1 MSSDL
6 ASLENAELKEAFD
19 AFDKVSGTR
28 SDRLAGQQVYCRYQ
42 LLWWLALYHYH
53 NLSLSLLLFQDGSGT
68 ISSEELL
75 GVMRAMG
82 QNPTEDELL
91 NLVLE
96 VDVDGNGRNLNKMFK
111 FDASDCVILFRNHR
125 LPRVS

>member
-6 ASLENAELKEAFD
+6 ANLENAELKEAFD
-19 AFDKVSGTR
+19 AFDK
-28 SDRLAGQQVYCRYQ
+28 
-42 LLWWLALYHYH
+42 
-53 NLSLSLLLFQDGSGT
+53 DGSGT

-75 GVMRAMG
+75 YVMRAMG

-96 VDVDGNGRNLNKMFK
+96 VDVDGNGTIDFPEFLNMMKTK
-111 FDASDCVILFRNHR
+111 AREVDEEADLR
-125 LPRVS
+125 

>member
-1 MSSDL
+1 M
-6 ASLENAELKEAFD
+6 
-19 AFDKVSGTR
+19 
-28 SDRLAGQQVYCRYQ
+28 
-42 LLWWLALYHYH
+42 
-53 NLSLSLLLFQDGSGT
+53 NLQDGSGT

-96 VDVDGNGRNLNKMFK
+96 VDVDGNGEHQESKSLL
-111 FDASDCVILFRNHR
+111 VTY
-125 LPRVS
+125 

>member
-1 MSSDL
+1 MFPL
-6 ASLENAELKEAFD
+6 
-19 AFDKVSGTR
+19 
-28 SDRLAGQQVYCRYQ
+28 
-42 LLWWLALYHYH
+42 
-53 NLSLSLLLFQDGSGT
+53 QDGSGT

-96 VDVDGNGRNLNKMFK
+96 VDVDGNGKNMNTYIFC
-111 FDASDCVILFRNHR
+111 S
-125 LPRVS
+125 

>member
-1 MSSDL
+1 MFPL
-6 ASLENAELKEAFD
+6 
-19 AFDKVSGTR
+19 
-28 SDRLAGQQVYCRYQ
+28 
-42 LLWWLALYHYH
+42 
-53 NLSLSLLLFQDGSGT
+53 QDGSGT

-96 VDVDGNGRNLNKMFK
+96 VDVDGNGRNMNTYF
-111 FDASDCVILFRNHR
+111 VHILK
-125 LPRVS
+125 L

>member
-1 MSSDL
+1 M
-6 ASLENAELKEAFD
+6 
-19 AFDKVSGTR
+19 
-28 SDRLAGQQVYCRYQ
+28 
-42 LLWWLALYHYH
+42 
-53 NLSLSLLLFQDGSGT
+53 NLQDGSGT

-96 VDVDGNGRNLNKMFK
+96 VDVDGNGEHQESKSLSVTYRYKPP
-111 FDASDCVILFRNHR
+111 RHYR
-125 LPRVS
+125 LPRISQYDEEKSQRSG

>member
-28 SDRLAGQQVYCRYQ
+28 SDRLAVAGIGISKCGA
-42 LLWWLALYHYH
+42 WLCNIILI
-53 NLSLSLLLFQDGSGT
+53 SLLSLFQDGSGT

-96 VDVDGNGRNLNKMFK
+96 VDVDGNGRDLNFQAVG
-111 FDASDCVILFRNHR
+111 FTD
-125 LPRVS
+125 